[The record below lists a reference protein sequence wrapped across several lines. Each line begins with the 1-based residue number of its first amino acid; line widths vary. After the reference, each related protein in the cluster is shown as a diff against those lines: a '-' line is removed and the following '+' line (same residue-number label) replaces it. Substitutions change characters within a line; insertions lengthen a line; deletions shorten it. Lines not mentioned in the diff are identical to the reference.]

1 MVREGTDGLT
11 QSMTAM
17 AGEYV
22 KQGQVLQAGAL
33 EIGAAIADAA
43 NKGASSLGDYA
54 KAALGAGAKVIRVW
68 IQMAVTRAAL
78 SALDK
83 LPFPFN
89 IAAAAAAGG
98 IAAGL
103 FNSLI
108 KKVGIPAL
116 AQGGV
121 ATGPTLAMVGEYA
134 GARNNPEIIAPESK
148 IRNLFRG
155 EMSRMGGGMGG
166 ALSVRVTGDDLLFI
180 LEKAQRKTGRKR

>member
-1 MVREGTDGLT
+1 
-11 QSMTAM
+11 
-17 AGEYV
+17 
-22 KQGQVLQAGAL
+22 
-33 EIGAAIADAA
+33 
-43 NKGASSLGDYA
+43 
-54 KAALGAGAKVIRVW
+54 
-68 IQMAVTRAAL
+68 MAVTRAAL

-180 LEKAQRKTGRKR
+180 LEKAQRKAGRKR